1 MGSIYGCLNP
11 TGSKELN
18 KIPKGIKLLSE
29 ITQDSYA
36 HVILNN
42 TFTIFK
48 SINQI
53 TLLVYCNLNNSIICY
68 NLEINQIINEIKNHH
83 FEYITNFRHFLDK
96 ENKRDLIM
104 TTSLDDN
111 NIRIWNVLNWECILN
126 LLNINTKGYLYSAC
140 FLYSNNNIYIIS
152 SNFNLLEDPEMIK
165 IYNIKGNKIS
175 EIKNSGDVTYI
186 VENYYDKKKNKN
198 YIITGNLGLVKSYC
212 FETNELFHEYN
223 DKNNGTHLSILIHE
237 INNTINLIESG
248 FDGNIRLWNF
258 YSGDL
263 LKKIKIC
270 KWLTGIC
277 LWNNDVLFVGCYDK
291 SIKVVD
297 IKNSIIIKIL
307 QGHTDWVLTLKM
319 VNLSKYGK
327 CLISHGRKKDQIK
340 MWIIEE

>member
-140 FLYSNNNIYIIS
+140 FHFSRIEKCFIY
-152 SNFNLLEDPEMIK
+152 
-165 IYNIKGNKIS
+165 
-175 EIKNSGDVTYI
+175 YI
-186 VENYYDKKKNKN
+186 CSFVFRR
-198 YIITGNLGLVKSYC
+198 
-212 FETNELFHEYN
+212 FECYN
-223 DKNNGTHLSILIHE
+223 DMDLTPSKGCVLSR
-237 INNTINLIESG
+237 INI
-248 FDGNIRLWNF
+248 
-258 YSGDL
+258 
-263 LKKIKIC
+263 
-270 KWLTGIC
+270 
-277 LWNNDVLFVGCYDK
+277 
-291 SIKVVD
+291 
-297 IKNSIIIKIL
+297 
-307 QGHTDWVLTLKM
+307 
-319 VNLSKYGK
+319 
-327 CLISHGRKKDQIK
+327 
-340 MWIIEE
+340 